1 MGLPFLKNNG
11 RKKRDQILAVDLG
24 TRSTKAVYLQRK
36 GHTFVLTNYLVL
48 DTPIFD
54 KIISEDM
61 LAEHLKGIA
70 QTMQAK
76 GKPVALTV
84 GIEDALVRHVEMPP
98 MPQEDIRL
106 ILKNNSRV
114 YLQQELTGYTFDS
127 YSGNSKTQ
135 TATPNAEGKS
145 KVLIAATKDKVIANY
160 VAASKTAGLIPD
172 HIVPSVLGPV
182 NAFEA
187 AVPDVFASQTV
198 ALVDIGFRSSSISIL
213 QEGEL
218 VLNRVV
224 NIGGDRLT
232 AGLAE
237 AMNVAY
243 AEAEGIKIGMA
254 QEVEPQLDMLIS
266 PLARELRASID
277 FFEHQQERALGG
289 IYISGGSTRSEIIVQ
304 CLRREMGVECQTWN
318 PLAGMQIAMSQPAAE
333 FEQLAPQL
341 SVAVGA
347 ALTAL

>member
-1 MGLPFLKNNG
+1 MGLPFLKSDG

-24 TRSTKAVYLQRK
+24 TRSTKAVHLQRK
-36 GHTFVLTNYLVL
+36 GQTFVLTNYLIL

-54 KIISEDM
+54 KMISEEM
-61 LAEHLKGIA
+61 LAEHLRSIA

-84 GIEDALVRHVEMPP
+84 GIEDSLVRHVEMPP
-98 MPQEDIRL
+98 MPAEDIRL
-106 ILKNNSRV
+106 VLKNNSRV
-114 YLQQELTGYTFDS
+114 YLQQELTGYIFDS
-127 YSGNSKTQ
+127 YSGNSRTKTASQ
-135 TATPNAEGKS
+135 TEGKS
-145 KVLIAATKDKVIANY
+145 KILIAATKDKLIANY

-172 HIVPSVLGPV
+172 HIVPTVLGPV

-187 AVPDVFASQTV
+187 AMPDVFAAQTV
-198 ALVDIGFRSSSISIL
+198 ALVDIGFKSSSISIL

-224 NIGGDRLT
+224 SIGGDRLT

-243 AEAEGIKIGMA
+243 AEAEGIKVGMA

-277 FFEHQQERALGG
+277 FFEHQQERALAG
-289 IYISGGSTRSEIIVQ
+289 IYVSGGSTRSEIIVQ
-304 CLRREMGVECQTWN
+304 CLRREMGLECKTWN
-318 PLAGMQIAMSQPAAE
+318 PLAGMQIGMSQPAAE